1 MPDNPAKSLEN
12 PSNEASP
19 NADSKPELAP
29 LTESTFTEHNPSK
42 IPWKKYFWEFFMLF
56 LAVFCGF
63 LAQWQ
68 LENILDRGRE
78 SEYIYLLINEL
89 ESDNKKINGV
99 FNDTIRNRQLDDFVI
114 ALADMDNNP
123 NNIRNTYLM
132 VNNILGFDGMIFN
145 RSTLS
150 QLKSGGNMHFIR
162 NKQVVDSIYLIDN
175 IIGRLEVQLETYAKL
190 VIKNSEYIGKIFDNR
205 IYIKYQ
211 PVQSKLSFHD
221 FINEQSNLK
230 YLCDDEKLRVE
241 FSMIIAYQKSVFDNY
256 IFALQEYQKL
266 SKRVVLFIKREYHL
280 NG

>member
-19 NADSKPELAP
+19 NADSKPESAP
-29 LTESTFTEHNPSK
+29 LTETSFTTQNPSK

-78 SEYIYLLINEL
+78 REYINLLINEL
-89 ESDNKKINGV
+89 ESDNNKIKDV
-99 FNDTIRNRQLDDFVI
+99 FNDTLRNRQLDNFVI
-114 ALADMDNNP
+114 ALADIDKNP
-123 NNIRNTYLM
+123 DNIRNTYLL
-132 VNNILGFDGMIFN
+132 VNNILRFDGMVFN

-175 IIGRLEVQLETYAKL
+175 FMGKLEVQLETYSKM
-190 VIKNSEYIGKIFDNR
+190 VIKNAEYIGKIFDNR
-205 IYIKYQ
+205 IYLTYQ
-211 PVQSKLSFHD
+211 SVQNKISFND
-221 FINEQSNLK
+221 FIGQQSNLK
-230 YLCDDEKLRVE
+230 YLGDDEKLRVE
-241 FSMIIAYQKSVFDNY
+241 FSMIIAYQKSIFDNY

-266 SKRVVLFIKREYHL
+266 SKRVVLFIKKEYHL
-280 NG
+280 N